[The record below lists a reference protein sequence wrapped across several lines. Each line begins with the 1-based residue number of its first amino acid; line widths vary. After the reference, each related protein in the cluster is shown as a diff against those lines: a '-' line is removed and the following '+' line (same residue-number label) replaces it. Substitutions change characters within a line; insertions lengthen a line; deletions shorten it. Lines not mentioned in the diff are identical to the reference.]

1 MNGIEKFAIFLI
13 RNAESISKEIVE
25 YNLGKLEIELP
36 GEMIEKSITT
46 NREFLEFVGN
56 SLNSADEAVTE
67 MFLQWHK
74 KHLEKS
80 QAESRQFSFEDI
92 SSLLK
97 PYAETKLQL
106 INMLAKTSIKQGL
119 SAEEVIFV
127 NNRTN
132 YLLDLSI
139 TQSILERERL
149 ANETNVK
156 NQKVITE
163 LSSPIVP
170 IQNGIAVLPFIGEFD
185 LHRSEHIMDR
195 VLPRISNLKIQCLII
210 DFSGLVTIDNEVAGR
225 IFHIH
230 KALALLGVHTI
241 FTGIR
246 PDLATSIIAAGID
259 FTALETFGTVQQAIL
274 SMSLHSQR
282 QLHMS

>member
-1 MNGIEKFAIFLI
+1 MSGIETFAIFLI
-13 RNAESISKEIVE
+13 RNADSISREIVE

-36 GEMIEKSITT
+36 YEIVEKSITN
-46 NREFLEFVGN
+46 NREFLEFLGS
-56 SLNSADEAVTE
+56 SLHLSDESVTE

-80 QAESRQFSFEDI
+80 RAESHQFSFEDI
-92 SSLLK
+92 SSLIK

-106 INMLAKTSIKQGL
+106 INMLAKTTIKQGL
-119 SAEEVIFV
+119 STDEVVFV
-127 NNRTN
+127 NNRTG

-149 ANETNVK
+149 ADEMNVK

-170 IQNGIAVLPFIGEFD
+170 IQNGIAILPLIGEFD
-185 LHRSEHIMDR
+185 LIRSEHIMDK
-195 VLPRISNLKIQCLII
+195 VIPKISNLKIECLII

-225 IFHIH
+225 IFTIN
-230 KALALLGVHTI
+230 KVLKLLGVKTI

-246 PDLATSIIAAGID
+246 SDLATMSIAAGID
-259 FTALETFGTVQQAIL
+259 FTDLETFSTVKQAIL
-274 SMSLHSQR
+274 SIS
-282 QLHMS
+282 